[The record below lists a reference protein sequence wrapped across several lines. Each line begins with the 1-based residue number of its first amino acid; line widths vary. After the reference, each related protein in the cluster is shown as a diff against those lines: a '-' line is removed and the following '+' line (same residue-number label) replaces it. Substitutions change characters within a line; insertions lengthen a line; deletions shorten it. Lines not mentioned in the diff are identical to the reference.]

1 MDSNALHCICRTTYD
16 SRKFYVACDMCYRWF
31 HGDCVGVTEESAKGM
46 DGWTCRD
53 CQEETRKAQ
62 QEQELYCTCRTPYDD
77 NEFYV
82 GCEGCEGWF
91 HPRCVGITKEEAE
104 AMDEYLCP
112 SCSEAQTSQ
121 GYESASSSASSTHAT
136 LCRADYPLVWRLL
149 ECVSDHRM
157 SWPFRQ
163 PVNLE
168 EFPNYLEVV
177 ENPIDLSVIQQR
189 LEHLEY
195 QRLKDFTRDMT
206 RMFEN
211 ARIFYPRVYRYILPC
226 WFPSPSSVHAIFRTA
241 VSISARTHWRKYSST
256 RWPRLEP
263 KLTHEMD
270 DG

>member
-1 MDSNALHCICRTTYD
+1 MKLHEYPAVMPLAELAVVSSAFQS
-16 SRKFYVACDMCYRWF
+16 SRLPSGVATARMCVRSS
-31 HGDCVGVTEESAKGM
+31 HVVAIPT
-46 DGWTCRD
+46 
-53 CQEETRKAQ
+53 
-62 QEQELYCTCRTPYDD
+62 
-77 NEFYV
+77 
-82 GCEGCEGWF
+82 
-91 HPRCVGITKEEAE
+91 
-104 AMDEYLCP
+104 
-112 SCSEAQTSQ
+112 TSQ
-121 GYESASSSASSTHAT
+121 SRRVPQLPGSSGESNRYAH
-136 LCRADYPLVWRLL
+136 LL
-149 ECVSDHRM
+149 MNNLRIQESDI
-157 SWPFRQ
+157 S
-163 PVNLE
+163 
-168 EFPNYLEVV
+168 
-177 ENPIDLSVIQQR
+177 DLSVIQQR